1 MNLPWVY
8 IDTSTYLKLFVREK
22 GSQVARNLVKK
33 SRILSSAILTIECFS
48 SLSRKRKRGEI
59 GDKDFD
65 SLVSRIKKDTE
76 YIEILRFTDE
86 ILLKAE
92 SVALQ
97 SDSRTLDSIH
107 IASALIFKDTT
118 EIDLTFVTSDKR
130 QKEFAGHQ
138 GLKTSFVG

>member
-8 IDTSTYLKLFVREK
+8 LDTSTYLKLFMKER
-22 GSQVARNLVKK
+22 GSRAARNLVRK
-33 SRILSSAILTIECFS
+33 SRIISSAILTIECFS

-65 SLVSRIKKDTE
+65 KLVSRIKRATE
-76 YIEILRFTDE
+76 YIEILRLTDE
-86 ILLKAE
+86 ILLTAE

-107 IASALIFKDTT
+107 IASALIFKDTI

-130 QKEFAGHQ
+130 QKEFADHQ

>member
-1 MNLPWVY
+1 M
-8 IDTSTYLKLFVREK
+8 R
-22 GSQVARNLVKK
+22 K
-33 SRILSSAILTIECFS
+33 SRIISSAILTIECFS

-65 SLVSRIKKDTE
+65 KLVSRIKKATE
-76 YIEILRFTDE
+76 YIEILRLTDE
-86 ILLKAE
+86 ILLTAE

-107 IASALIFKDTT
+107 IASALIFKDTI

-130 QKEFAGHQ
+130 QKEFADHQ